1 MKTQNSFTSLLSLHA
16 SCTVAISVICV
27 LAAVSS
33 ATAQS
38 LKIKN
43 PAKALERSVQAYTE
57 GDSKISMD
65 VVHRTTSYAID
76 RYKLK
81 DLVKDAD
88 IKHAHKEL
96 YEFLKW
102 KLGSPT
108 AIAAQYAGAGYSH
121 FQKAYSDEAA
131 AALMGA
137 ELPGDGSPGMTLP
150 KTVTEHLKALLTN
163 GIDRASADLQQ
174 RGIPPEVS
182 KLVLNQLA
190 QAGGKSI
197 DRIGFNM
204 PKNWDIDNRLVE
216 TLIEA
221 RRKQTH

>member
-1 MKTQNSFTSLLSLHA
+1 
-16 SCTVAISVICV
+16 
-27 LAAVSS
+27 
-33 ATAQS
+33 
-38 LKIKN
+38 
-43 PAKALERSVQAYTE
+43 
-57 GDSKISMD
+57 
-65 VVHRTTSYAID
+65 
-76 RYKLK
+76 
-81 DLVKDAD
+81 
-88 IKHAHKEL
+88 
-96 YEFLKW
+96 
-102 KLGSPT
+102 
-108 AIAAQYAGAGYSH
+108 
-121 FQKAYSDEAA
+121 
-131 AALMGA
+131 
-137 ELPGDGSPGMTLP
+137 
-150 KTVTEHLKALLTN
+150 LKALLTN